1 MFEIQLNNLLPYI
14 GNNIVIK
21 HLDYLSNYNGNE
33 FGILNGV
40 YPLYDKDKNMFWQ
53 YTTDNNSTGQSLKYC
68 LPLLKPLS
76 DIVNMQIDSK
86 IPIIECARLAGL
98 DMKFENEYKFRIEN
112 NTVICERQ
120 KSTKTFIGFEID
132 LDDFGFDSYKIT
144 KTKNGEKTK
153 YNVVSNPDLI
163 IDYLYSKKFDVQNLI
178 ENKMAL
184 NINDFPQFKY

>member
-21 HLDYLSNYNGNE
+21 HLYYQSNYNGNE

-40 YPLYDKDKNMFWQ
+40 YPLYDKDKNIFWQ

-76 DIVNMQIDSK
+76 DTIMLLKNGE
-86 IPIIECARLAGL
+86 IPIIECANLAGL
-98 DMKFENEYKFRIEN
+98 DVINHEAFEFRIEQ

-120 KSTKTFIGFEID
+120 ITSKSFEGFEID
-132 LDDFGFDSYKIT
+132 FDDFGFDLYRIR
-144 KTKNGEKTK
+144 KTKNGEKTTIK
-153 YNVVSNPDLI
+153 VVSNPDLI
-163 IDYLYSKKFDVQNLI
+163 IQYLYSKGFDIQNLI